1 MTIGDLVRR
10 ALRWIG
16 QHELGSLL
24 SLLALALGIWVFAEV
39 ADEVGEGE
47 AEGVDAMLLLALRSP
62 SDLAD
67 PIGPEWLEEM
77 GRDITALG
85 GFTILTLLTIVVVG
99 YLLLSRKSR
108 AALLVLTSVLG
119 AVGFSYLLK
128 GLFGRARPALVPH
141 LVVVHSASFPSGHAM
156 LSAAV
161 YLTLGALLARLQTR
175 LLVKAYVLIC
185 ALLLSFLVG
194 VSRVYVGVHWPT
206 DVLAGWAAGAAWA
219 SLCWMLA
226 RRLQRRGAVEPP
238 APEAPAAAPATQ
250 G

>member
-1 MTIGDLVRR
+1 MALGDLLRR

-16 QHELGSLL
+16 HHELGSLL

-39 ADEVGEGE
+39 ADEVGDGE
-47 AEGVDAMLLLALRSP
+47 AVGVDQTLLLALRNP
-62 SDLAD
+62 SNLAD

-85 GFTILTLLTIVVVG
+85 GFTVLTLLTTVLVG
-99 YLLLSRKSR
+99 YLLLVHKAR

-119 AVGFSYLLK
+119 AVACSYSLK
-128 GLFGRARPALVPH
+128 DLFGRPRPALVPH

-175 LLVKAYVLIC
+175 LVVKAYVLLC

-194 VSRVYVGVHWPT
+194 ASRVYVGVHWPT
-206 DVLAGWAAGAAWA
+206 DVLAGWSAGAAWA
-219 SLCWMLA
+219 ALCWLVA
-226 RRLQRRGAVEPP
+226 RRLQRRGAVEQPTP
-238 APEAPAAAPATQ
+238 DVAAPAQ